1 MNAKQPTEPAPN
13 GTERKAAV
21 NDFIEIAEGK
31 AKIIV
36 PKANRTKRG
45 PGKIDAPVFY
55 NPAMEQNRGVSVLVF
70 QSLTSS
76 RGRHIDALDGLAA
89 SGIRGIRFCKE
100 VSGDFSVTINDW
112 SQDAFELIKR
122 NVERNR
128 AEGASRAGGTAGSAG
143 CAAARN
149 SDLNALLCE
158 RKFDYIDIDPFG
170 TPVDFIDSAVRA
182 VRHKGILGIT
192 ATDTAALCGAG
203 SKACIRRYGA
213 KPLHC
218 EFMHETGLRIL
229 AGYVVRTAAKY
240 DRAALPLL
248 CYAEGHYMRCYF
260 EIKDG
265 AQKADALLKKIG
277 FAHYCRK
284 CGRRRVSNEVGI
296 RESGFGN
303 REPRIENR
311 EIGSQGSEIGSRES
325 RIEKRDS
332 GSGNREPRS
341 ENRDLGIGIRSSELG
356 KHLDFAG
363 AGLKCTCKGKA
374 ESAGP
379 LWTGALSDGAF
390 LDKLDAPKEIAEKK
404 DVAKLLS
411 IWRRESGA
419 PPLYYTTGEIASLFH
434 IESPA
439 IEDAAA
445 ALKSNGFF
453 ACRTHFD
460 PTGFKTDAPFEALAD
475 MAHILQQKP
484 KSNQS

>member
-89 SGIRGIRFCKE
+89 SGICGIRFCKE

-143 CAAARN
+143 CADARN

-170 TPVDFIDSAVRA
+170 TPVSFIDNAVRA

-311 EIGSQGSEIGSRES
+311 
-325 RIEKRDS
+325 
-332 GSGNREPRS
+332 
-341 ENRDLGIGIRSSELG
+341 DLGIGNRGSELG

-363 AGLKCTCKGKA
+363 ACLKCACKGKM
-374 ESAGP
+374 EHAGP
-379 LWTGALSDGAF
+379 LWTGVLFDGAF

-411 IWRRESGA
+411 VWRKEAGA

-434 IESPA
+434 IEPPA
-439 IEDAAA
+439 IDDAAA

-475 MAHILQQKP
+475 MAHILRQKP